1 MTFVIIWPAIY
12 PHSARNYLIFA
23 RGVKAWKMYAR
34 IFVGSYLIAIHSIH
48 AATTKKIYGEI
59 DVETCKKYQGTS
71 WELHRHNIQ

>member
-1 MTFVIIWPAIY
+1 
-12 PHSARNYLIFA
+12 
-23 RGVKAWKMYAR
+23 MYAR